1 MSSERDEL
9 LEKRLRYR
17 QLIDMAL
24 DQLTLD
30 DIRDLVSEMEEKLRN
45 IVRQAD

>member
-1 MSSERDEL
+1 MSFWK
-9 LEKRLRYR
+9 KRLRYR